1 MFQPNKVAII
11 GAGPA
16 GLMAAETLAVQNVKV
31 DLYDAMPSVGRK
43 FLMAGKSGLNITHSE
58 EKTLFLSRYNKNET
72 LKSIVSDF
80 DAQAVTQWMSKLGIE
95 TFTGTTGR
103 VFPKMMKASPLL
115 RAWLKRLA
123 DNGVTL
129 YTKHKWQG
137 WDEKDQL
144 IFDTPNGPL
153 ATSPDATVLALGG
166 ASWKR
171 LGSNGNWTD
180 QLNSQNIETT
190 PFEPSNSGFY
200 INWSD
205 RIKNDFAG
213 APIKSISAGIGQD
226 LIPGE
231 FVITQHGVES
241 GVIYPLAP
249 KIKQQLKNYDTATLT
264 LDLLPNISE
273 VDLVSKLER
282 PRGKQSLSNHLRKT
296 TKLSGAKLALLY
308 EGIDKSILQ
317 DMPKLAMRIKSL
329 PIIITDTAPLDEAIS
344 TTGGVPWNALDEH
357 LMLKEKPGTFCAG
370 EMIDWDAP
378 TGGYLI
384 TACMATG
391 KAAANGVKHWLDHR
405 Q

>member
-1 MFQPNKVAII
+1 MPQPPRVAII

-16 GLMAAETLAVQNVKV
+16 GLMAAETLVAQNVKV

-58 EKTLFLSRYNKNET
+58 EKELFLSRYGNNEL
-72 LKSIVSDF
+72 LKSIVSNF
-80 DAQAVTQWMSKLGIE
+80 DAEAVTQWMSELGIE

-115 RAWLKRLA
+115 RAWLKRLGSS
-123 DNGVTL
+123 GVTL
-129 YTKHKWQG
+129 YTKHNWQG
-137 WDEKDQL
+137 WDDKDQL
-144 IFDTPNGPL
+144 VFKTPDGQFK
-153 ATSPDATVLALGG
+153 TSADATILALGG

-171 LGSNGNWTD
+171 LGSNGNWTNH
-180 QLNSQNIETT
+180 LNSKGITTT
-190 PFEPSNSGFY
+190 PFEPSNSGFH

-205 RIKNDFAG
+205 RIKNDFEG
-213 APIKSISAGIGQD
+213 TPIKSIRAGIGQD

-231 FVITQHGVES
+231 FVITRNGVES

-249 KIKQQLKNYDTATLT
+249 KIKQQLKNYDTALLT
-264 LDLLPNISE
+264 IDLLPNTSE
-273 VDLVSKLER
+273 AQLLAKLQR

-317 DMPKLAMRIKSL
+317 DMSKLAMRIKSL
-329 PIIITDTAPLDEAIS
+329 PLTISGTAPLDEAIS
-344 TTGGVPWNALDEH
+344 TTGGVPWNELNDH
-357 LMLKEKPGTFCAG
+357 LMLKGKDGTFCAG

-384 TACMATG
+384 TACLASG
-391 KAAANGVKHWLDHR
+391 KAAARGVVDWMEP
-405 Q
+405 QT

>member
-1 MFQPNKVAII
+1 MPQPPRVAII

-16 GLMAAETLAVQNVKV
+16 GLMAAETLVAQNVKV

-58 EKTLFLSRYNKNET
+58 EKELFLSRYGNNEL
-72 LKSIVSDF
+72 LKSIVSNF
-80 DAQAVTQWMSKLGIE
+80 DAEAVTQWMSELGIE

-103 VFPKMMKASPLL
+103 VFPKMMKASLLL
-115 RAWLKRLA
+115 RAWLKRLGSS
-123 DNGVTL
+123 GVTL
-129 YTKHKWQG
+129 YTKHNWQG
-137 WDEKDQL
+137 WDDKDQL
-144 IFDTPNGPL
+144 VFKTPDGQFT
-153 ATSPDATVLALGG
+153 TSADATILALGG

-171 LGSNGNWTD
+171 LGSNGNWTN
-180 QLNSQNIETT
+180 QLNSKGITTT
-190 PFEPSNSGFY
+190 PFEPSNSGFH

-205 RIKNDFAG
+205 RIKNDFEG
-213 APIKSISAGIGQD
+213 APIKSIRAGIGQD

-231 FVITQHGVES
+231 FVITRNGVES

-249 KIKQQLKNYDTATLT
+249 KIKQQLKNYDTASLT
-264 LDLLPNISE
+264 IDLLPNTSE
-273 VDLVSKLER
+273 VQLLTKLQR

-317 DMPKLAMRIKSL
+317 DMSKLAMRIKSL
-329 PIIITDTAPLDEAIS
+329 PLTISNAAPLDEAIS
-344 TTGGVPWNALDEH
+344 TTGGVPWSELNEH
-357 LMLKEKPGTFCAG
+357 LMLTNKAGTFCSG

-384 TACMATG
+384 TACLASG
-391 KAAANGVKHWLDHR
+391 KAAARGVVDWMEPKI
-405 Q
+405 